1 MPLCYVSAAL
11 DVPEAD
17 RELHIFCDVSEAAY
31 GSVAYLRTEHQ
42 GQVELAFTH
51 ARSRVSLK
59 RQQKYL
65 GLSSVLLS
73 LEHS

>member
-1 MPLCYVSAAL
+1 MVESWAGESTLITMPLCYVSAAL

-42 GQVELAFTH
+42 GQVE
-51 ARSRVSLK
+51 
-59 RQQKYL
+59 YL
-65 GLSSVLLS
+65 
-73 LEHS
+73 